1 MENLVH
7 RLVTDVHLY
16 DVLLL
21 HRLFLNNQL
30 DDQLIKLLL
39 VLHHMHVELIQQH
52 VYVRQIVNHNQFSI
66 FKKFQLKKYQEY
78 FFVLMIE
85 HALDDLQLL
94 IVHFYPQ
101 FLPELYL

>member
-52 VYVRQIVNHNQFSI
+52 VYVRQIVNHNHFSLFKINLINI
-66 FKKFQLKKYQEY
+66 FKRI
-78 FFVLMIE
+78 FFLTN
-85 HALDDLQLL
+85 D
-94 IVHFYPQ
+94 
-101 FLPELYL
+101 